1 MIEHDPAMQAP
12 GQGKFAM
19 ASELKPVRTAAH
31 YEAALAEIER
41 LWGAKAGTPKGD
53 RLDVLATLID
63 AYEAAHFPFDR
74 PDPIDAI
81 KFRMEQM
88 GLTRKDLEPLIGS
101 RARVAEVLNR
111 KRSLSID
118 MIRRLNDRLG
128 IPTEIL
134 IQPTRRKK
142 AA

>member
-1 MIEHDPAMQAP
+1 
-12 GQGKFAM
+12 M
-19 ASELKPVRTAAH
+19 ATELKSIRNMAD

-53 RLDVLATLID
+53 RLDVLTTLID
-63 AYEAAHFPFDR
+63 AYEATRFPFDR

-81 KFRMEQM
+81 KFRMKQM
-88 GLTRKDLEPLIGS
+88 GLTRKDLEQLIGS
-101 RARVAEVLNR
+101 RARVAEVLTRRRN
-111 KRSLSID
+111 LSIG
-118 MIRRLNDRLG
+118 MIRRLSDQFG
-128 IPTEIL
+128 IPAEIL